1 MVLGHLQR
9 GGSPTAYDRVLAT
22 RYGVAAVE
30 LAHEGRFGRMVALR
44 GTAIIDVSLDEA
56 TGKSKTVDAEIFRI
70 ASVFFG

>member
-1 MVLGHLQR
+1 MTGC
-9 GGSPTAYDRVLAT
+9 SAT

-44 GTAIIDVSLDEA
+44 GTAIIDVSFDEA